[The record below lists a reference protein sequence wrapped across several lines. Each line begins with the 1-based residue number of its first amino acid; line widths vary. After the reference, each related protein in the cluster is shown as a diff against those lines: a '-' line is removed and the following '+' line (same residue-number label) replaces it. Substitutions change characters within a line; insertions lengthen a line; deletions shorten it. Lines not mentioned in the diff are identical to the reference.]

1 MEDITME
8 KQTSGKISFDFT
20 LGNLLESPCKKC
32 KSSDMLTAC
41 SEKCDIISEIQ
52 TALAGKV
59 SSTINFSTRETYTVS
74 PLK

>member
-1 MEDITME
+1 MEDTTME
-8 KQTSGKISFDFT
+8 KHAPGKISFDFT

-32 KSSDMLTAC
+32 KSSEMLPAC
-41 SEKCDIISEIQ
+41 SEKCDIISDIQ

-59 SSTINFSTRETYTVS
+59 SSTLSFSMRESYTVS